1 MEEKEKKVKEFV
13 KNYKVKKIDSKKFKE
28 SKINDLDFIFSK
40 NEIMQELGWKNGTF
54 YNRFNQIKEEKTDFE
69 SKYTKIK
76 EEGER
81 TEKLL
86 FSYHAFCDFLDLYF
100 RKDLKYDNASINSQD
115 NVKRASNDK
124 STTRQI
130 DSNLTDNENE
140 KEEITDRIKL
150 YKELIKQKD
159 EMIESLQNQIQEL
172 TDIIKVKEQKDY
184 EIARY
189 NTLKEQKQILLNDSE
204 GNRKHGFFAR
214 LFRRRNTEEAEN

>member
-13 KNYKVKKIDSKKFKE
+13 KNYRVKIIDNKKFKE
-28 SKINDLDFIFSK
+28 SKINNLDYVFSK

-54 YNRFNQIKEEKTDFE
+54 YNRLNQLKEEITDFE
-69 SKYTKIK
+69 NKYTKIK

-86 FSYHAFCDFLDLYF
+86 FSYSAFCDFLDLYF
-100 RKDLKYDNASINSQD
+100 RKDLKYDNVSINSQD
-115 NVKRASNDK
+115 NVKQASNDK
-124 STTRQI
+124 STTRQV
-130 DSNLTDNENE
+130 DSNLTDNE
-140 KEEITDRIKL
+140 KEEIEDRINL

-159 EMIESLQNQIQEL
+159 DMIESLQNQIQEL

-189 NTLKEQKQILLNDSE
+189 NTLKEQKQILINDST
-204 GNRKHGFFAR
+204 GNRKQGFFAR
-214 LFRRRNTEEAEN
+214 LFKRRNIEEAEN

>member
-1 MEEKEKKVKEFV
+1 MDEKEKKVKEFV
-13 KNYKVKKIDSKKFKE
+13 KNYKVKIIDNKKFKE
-28 SKINDLDFIFSK
+28 SKINDLDFVFSK

-100 RKDLKYDNASINSQD
+100 RKDLKYNNASINSQD
-115 NVKRASNDK
+115 NVKQVSNDK
-124 STTRQI
+124 STTRQV
-130 DSNLTDNENE
+130 DSSLTDNE
-140 KEEITDRIKL
+140 KEEIEDTINL
-150 YKELIKQKD
+150 YKEIIKQKD
-159 EMIESLQNQIQEL
+159 NMIESLQSQIQEL

-189 NTLKEQKQILLNDSE
+189 NTLKEQKQILINDSA
-204 GNRKHGFFAR
+204 GNRKQGFFAR
-214 LFRRRNTEEAEN
+214 LFKRRNMEETEV